1 MYDGHM
7 KVFFLAAAA
16 LVAASAAGVDD
27 VKTVYLL
34 PMSNALDQFLAMRLT
49 HGAVMQVVTDPQKA
63 DAIFTDRI
71 GVSFEQKLDEL
82 YGAQDK
88 GKEGKVTGMQVG
100 TSRGRGAIFLVDRKT
115 RNVIW
120 TDYEKPGGTAPSDMN
135 RTAERIADK
144 LQKEIKPKSN

>member
-1 MYDGHM
+1 M
-7 KVFFLAAAA
+7 KLFFLAAALA
-16 LVAASAAGVDD
+16 CAAGVDD

-34 PMSNALDQFLAMRLT
+34 PMSNGLDQFLAMRLT

-71 GVSFEQKLDEL
+71 GLSFEQKLDEL

-88 GKEGKVTGMQVG
+88 GKDAKVTGMQVG
-100 TSRGRGAIFLVDRKT
+100 SSKGRGAIFLVDRKT